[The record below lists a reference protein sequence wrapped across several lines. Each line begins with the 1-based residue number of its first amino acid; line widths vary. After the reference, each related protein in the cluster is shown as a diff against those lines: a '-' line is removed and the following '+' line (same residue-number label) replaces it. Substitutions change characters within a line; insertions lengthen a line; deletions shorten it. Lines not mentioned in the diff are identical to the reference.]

1 LQKTAKR
8 PPHPSAATGGFRQME
23 YSMKVTESEMHEA
36 LQRSGYILE
45 SVTAKNLAEWGFFV
59 QTGQVVEDPI
69 TGKGRDI
76 DIIAN
81 SISNHNHYSD
91 IRTISQ
97 IEYVFEVKNNLYP
110 IVLLTEF
117 RDSPYIESWTGLKER
132 ITEPLDVKG
141 YESHEAYFETLVSD
155 NNNIY
160 TQYCS
165 FHKKRANDELM
176 ASHPEKFH
184 ESISKIIQHCDEA
197 ADFIEKYEETDDEQ
211 SREEKIFRHFLY
223 MPVLLVRGD
232 LYELQGDNLKEVKSS
247 TLVVNYY
254 HKGEQRMAFV
264 LIVTSDGFEEFIK
277 DTQLLERTAAK
288 RMAAVRQS
296 IA

>member
-1 LQKTAKR
+1 
-8 PPHPSAATGGFRQME
+8 
-23 YSMKVTESEMHEA
+23 MKVTESEMHDA
-36 LQRSGYILE
+36 LKRSGYILE
-45 SVTAKNLAEWGFFV
+45 SEVALKLANWGFFV
-59 QTGQVVEDPI
+59 QTGQVVEDPL

-81 SISNHNHYSD
+81 SFGNSNHYPD

-117 RDSPYIESWTGLKER
+117 RDSPYIESWTGLKEW
-132 ITEPLDVKG
+132 ITEPSCMEG
-141 YESHEAYFETLVSD
+141 YESHEAYFEKLTSSSEK
-155 NNNIY
+155 IY

-165 FHKKRANDELM
+165 FHKKKANDELM

-184 ESISKIIQHCDEA
+184 ESISKIIQHCDESVECSE
-197 ADFIEKYEETDDEQ
+197 DSCLSDGGE
-211 SREEKIFRHFLY
+211 SREERVFRHFLY
-223 MPVLLVRGD
+223 MPILLVRGD
-232 LYELQGDNLKEVKSS
+232 LYELQENGLKGVTSS

-264 LIVTSDGFEEFIK
+264 FIVTKDGFEEFMK
-277 DTQLLERTAAK
+277 GTQKLERDAANK
-288 RMAAVRQS
+288 MANIREKS
-296 IA
+296 MG